1 MVYGSPKNWKLY
13 ERVAMCGYS
22 NLSNY
27 GLQKPF
33 ASLYWSSKGKAD
45 RKPPYLMGK
54 TIFLA
59 ASNDMRVGYDKRWLV
74 VSTPLKTMSPVSWD
88 DYSQLNGKIKFMFQN
103 HQPGSYMLLY
113 DPTCLGVPRNVLCK
127 RLRRQGDPAT
137 EDQHRQGFTPLSS

>member
-1 MVYGSPKNWKLY
+1 MNPLKTENYMKVWLC
-13 ERVAMCGYS
+13 VGYY

-54 TIFLA
+54 TIFLLHPMTWGL
-59 ASNDMRVGYDKRWLV
+59 DMISTGWWCQPLWKIWVRQLGWLFP
-74 VSTPLKTMSPVSWD
+74 TEWK
-88 DYSQLNGKIKFMFQN
+88 NKIHVPN

-113 DPTCLGVPRNVLCK
+113 DPTCLGVPQNVLCK
-127 RLRRQGDPAT
+127 RIRRQGDPAT